1 MTTETGEHGAPGRGA
16 APASVAPDRRSA
28 RGLLASLLR
37 RSDLSVLL
45 ATIVLFV
52 IFALGSQSF
61 FTEYNLFN
69 MGRTASLYVFVALGQ
84 AIVVVIGGM
93 NLSLGAIGGLSVV
106 IAGTAMQDF
115 GLDPLIAFA
124 LALLVGALA
133 GLFNGAIITRLKL
146 NSFVATLATSFI
158 FAGLVTGI
166 SKGSPYTKIPTGITY
181 IGSGDI
187 FGIPI
192 LFVLM
197 LAMLTLVAYFFRYAV
212 TGRRILA
219 TGGNAEAARLSGIRT
234 NRIVVL
240 ANVLSGMFAALA
252 GFLWITRV
260 GSAQPSTGSDWLII
274 SFAVAI
280 IGGTALAGGEIS
292 ALGLGAAAVL
302 LTMIK
307 NGLVMFNVNVYY
319 EQTFLGVVILLAVSL
334 ESLRAIGRHRSRPPR
349 PVRDAEGGTG
359 T

>member
-1 MTTETGEHGAPGRGA
+1 MTIESHASGDTERPESPVGEERRGS
-16 APASVAPDRRSA
+16 ASRVA
-28 RGLLASLLR
+28 ASLLR
-37 RSDLSVLL
+37 RSDFSVVL

-52 IFALGSQSF
+52 IFALGSASF

-69 MGRTASLYVFVALGQ
+69 MGRTSALYVFVALGQ

-93 NLSLGAIGGLSVV
+93 NLSLGAIGGLAVV
-106 IAGTAMQDF
+106 IAGTAMQDA
-115 GLDPLIAFA
+115 GISPLVALP
-124 LALLVGALA
+124 LALLVGAA
-133 GLFNGAIITRLKL
+133 TGLFNGLIITKLKL

-166 SKGSPYTKIPTGITY
+166 SKGSPYTNIPDITF

-197 LAMLTLVAYFFRYAV
+197 VVTLAVVAYFFRYAV

-234 NRIVVL
+234 DRIVML
-240 ANVLSGMFAALA
+240 ANVLSGVFAALA

-280 IGGTALAGGEIS
+280 IGGTSLAGGEIS
-292 ALGLGAAAVL
+292 ALGLGAAAVM
-302 LTMIK
+302 LTLIK
-307 NGLVMFNVNVYY
+307 NGLVMFNVNIYF
-319 EQTFLGVVILLAVSL
+319 EQTFLGIVILLAVSL
-334 ESLRAIGRHRSRPPR
+334 ESLRAIGRRRSRSPR
-349 PVRDAEGGTG
+349 HARGAEGGTG
-359 T
+359 K